1 MFSFSLKADVL
12 MSVTVYVLWVAGF
25 VTQEGMVTKPAV
37 DVLPVTETVLS
48 VRIVN
53 VNVGYS
59 SAENVTAANAERVRA
74 SKNRVKRLYL
84 FIIVKFTLLV
94 WGGNVCVA

>member
-1 MFSFSLKADVL
+1 MFSFCLKADAL

-59 SAENVTAANAERVRA
+59 FAENVTAANAERVRVR
-74 SKNRVKRLYL
+74 KNRVMRLNL